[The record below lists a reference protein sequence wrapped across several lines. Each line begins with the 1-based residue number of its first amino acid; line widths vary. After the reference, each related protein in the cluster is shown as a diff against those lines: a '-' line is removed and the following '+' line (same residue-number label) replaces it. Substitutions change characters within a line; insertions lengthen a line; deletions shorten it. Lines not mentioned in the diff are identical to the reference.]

1 MGLNYCLFYECA
13 ERVCA
18 SMRSCLWWVC
28 EHRFACTC
36 GGQTSTSNIISPTT
50 TSDLFFKTRSLTGTQ
65 GSPSW
70 LGWTRKAQRSTYAP
84 SAEITTAPP
93 HPAPSNMEKEL
104 DLLTFT
110 RQVLYWQRHRSRHGH
125 RLSALYPAPSLTR
138 CQCDFG
144 DIPDP
149 LWAISTVERWR
160 QQCKHHTHKDQSG
173 SAHGAMHICTLLC
186 PVLNSAHW
194 IQAVFEARV
203 VSEPTCF
210 PSRWLKVWGR
220 DVRKDSCAGTL
231 NLKLCIIPVRD
242 LGT

>member
-18 SMRSCLWWVC
+18 CMKSCLWWVC

-36 GGQTSTSNIISPTT
+36 GGQ
-50 TSDLFFKTRSLTGTQ
+50 
-65 GSPSW
+65 
-70 LGWTRKAQRSTYAP
+70 
-84 SAEITTAPP
+84 TTAPP

-104 DLLTFT
+104 DLLTFI
-110 RQVLYWQRHRSRHGH
+110 RQALYLQRHRSRHGH

-138 CQCDFG
+138 CQWDFG

-160 QQCKHHTHKDQSG
+160 QQCKHQTHKDQSG
-173 SAHGAMHICTLLC
+173 SALGAMRICTLLR

-194 IQAVFEARV
+194 IQAVCEARV
-203 VSEPTCF
+203 VGEPTCF
-210 PSRWLKVWGR
+210 PSFQSTHRWLKVWGR
-220 DVRKDSCAGTL
+220 DVQKDWCAGTL
-231 NLKLCIIPVRD
+231 DLKLCIIPVRD
-242 LGT
+242 MGT